1 MAKLEIG
8 VDVTVEGAAK
18 LDKLSG
24 EISGTSDELTELA
37 DSLDKAADHARDMAD
52 DLNQAASSIDFSP
65 ASGAAETME
74 NAGEGLRNFANG
86 ASDAFTAA
94 TDSSLSFQERF
105 TLAAGGVAD
114 VANGM
119 RNAIIPALQ
128 AVANGAL
135 TTAVTTAQSVARQV
149 ASWALLGVQS
159 LLHAAK
165 VAAAWVIAM
174 GPIALI
180 VAAVVALVAAI
191 ILNWDKIVAFIRG
204 AVDRMGKIIGG
215 FVDFFTDAW
224 NGMLKFLGDI
234 GRSIVKFGETLWKPI
249 GDGFKAAIDFIRG
262 VWNGFVNFWN
272 GIEISVPSVDIPLV
286 GKVGGFTIGL
296 PDLPHL
302 AAGGIVDRPTLAVI
316 GEKGPEAVVPLGQGG
331 FGTQTIIEVNVLGDL
346 RAEDEQDVAD
356 AIGRVLWVTN
366 MNDGALVGNG

>member
-24 EISGTSDELTELA
+24 EIQGTSSDLEELA
-37 DSLDKAADHARDMAD
+37 EDLDKAASHARDMAD
-52 DLNQAASSIDFSP
+52 DLNAAAGSIDFTP
-65 ASGAAETME
+65 ANNAAQRLEDT
-74 NAGEGLRNFANG
+74 GEGLRNFANG

-105 TLAAGGVAD
+105 TLAAGGIAD

-119 RNAIIPALQ
+119 RNAILPALE
-128 AVANGAL
+128 NISSGAL
-135 TTAVTTAQSVARQV
+135 TTAASTAQSVARQV
-149 ASWALLGVQS
+149 AAWALLGVQS

-191 ILNWDKIVAFIRG
+191 VLNWDKIVAFIRG
-204 AVDRMGKIIGG
+204 AVAAMGKIISG

-224 NGMLKFLGDI
+224 DGMLKFLGDI
-234 GRSIVKFGETLWKPI
+234 GRSILKFGETLWKPI

-286 GKVGGFTIGL
+286 GRVGGFTIGL

-316 GEKGPEAVVPLGQGG
+316 GERGPEAVVPLGQGG
-331 FGTQTIIEVNVLGDL
+331 FGTQTVIEVNVLGDL